1 MIIASIL
8 ENQNLE
14 KRIAITPEISKK
26 YSSLGFKVLLPTG
39 YGKHLGIKDEEYEKS
54 GTQISKDEKEI
65 LNSANVIVQLSF
77 PKSTTQENYLGIRP
91 ENLKLVSNG
100 GISGNVFGIEY
111 LGSRKI
117 VTIETKFGKIKVRVD
132 SNVNLKTDENVQFI
146 PSNDNQIIFD
156 GKTDKSLIS
165 EFLN

>member
-1 MIIASIL
+1 MNFIPFNQAVQKNQIDIIIEDTKITIPKQL
-8 ENQNLE
+8 EE
-14 KRIAITPEISKK
+14 
-26 YSSLGFKVLLPTG
+26 
-39 YGKHLGIKDEEYEKS
+39 
-54 GTQISKDEKEI
+54 
-65 LNSANVIVQLSF
+65 SA
-77 PKSTTQENYLGIRP
+77 TQENYLGIRP

-117 VTIETKFGKIKVRVD
+117 VTIETKFGKIKVRID
-132 SNVNLKTDENVQFI
+132 SNVNLKIDENVQFI

-156 GKTDKSLIS
+156 GKTEKSLIS

>member
-1 MIIASIL
+1 MNFIPFNQSVQKNQIDITIEDTKIIIPKQL
-8 ENQNLE
+8 EE
-14 KRIAITPEISKK
+14 
-26 YSSLGFKVLLPTG
+26 
-39 YGKHLGIKDEEYEKS
+39 
-54 GTQISKDEKEI
+54 
-65 LNSANVIVQLSF
+65 
-77 PKSTTQENYLGIRP
+77 STTQENYLGIRP

-117 VTIETKFGKIKVRVD
+117 VTIETKFGKIKVRID

-156 GKTDKSLIS
+156 GKTEKSLIS